1 MKKKTG
7 LQDDYCNPLKKKK
20 QKNPPRLI
28 TNNIVGTQKQKK
40 N

>member
-1 MKKKTG
+1 MKKKIG
-7 LQDDYCNPLKKKK
+7 LQDDYCNPLKKK